1 MGALSLD
8 DRRQLFAEEI
18 AAVTQLDAPALLAA
32 FGRVPR
38 EGFLGD
44 GPWQIYNG
52 LDRSYGTTSDA
63 DPRHLY
69 HDVVVAI
76 DPARE
81 LNNGQPSSLA
91 RWLAALEPAPGQRL
105 LHVGCGTGYYTAILA
120 EVVGPTGRIVG
131 YEADP
136 GLAERA
142 RVNLAA
148 WPQATAIA
156 GDASALDGRFDA
168 IFINAGC
175 TYARPEWLAATDRLV
190 LPLTIHIP
198 SYQQGVGGM
207 MRLDRAGARWAMKVV
222 SQAGIYDCVNARDP
236 AHEPILR
243 KLLAPGTRIT
253 ALDPTPHEQGPA
265 CLAHID
271 GFCVQ

>member
-1 MGALSLD
+1 
-8 DRRQLFAEEI
+8 
-18 AAVTQLDAPALLAA
+18 
-32 FGRVPR
+32 
-38 EGFLGD
+38 
-44 GPWQIYNG
+44 
-52 LDRSYGTTSDA
+52 
-63 DPRHLY
+63 
-69 HDVVVAI
+69 
-76 DPARE
+76 
-81 LNNGQPSSLA
+81 
-91 RWLAALEPAPGQRL
+91 
-105 LHVGCGTGYYTAILA
+105 
-120 EVVGPTGRIVG
+120 
-131 YEADP
+131 
-136 GLAERA
+136 
-142 RVNLAA
+142 
-148 WPQATAIA
+148 
-156 GDASALDGRFDA
+156 
-168 IFINAGC
+168 
-175 TYARPEWLAATDRLV
+175 V